1 MSSIEVVERDY
12 FLPYL
17 SEEEFLA
24 FLQDMEK
31 TPYLVVDTEGTLN
44 HPFATT
50 WGISIS
56 VRGVANYLPFFHRF
70 GRNLPTEWLHKLK
83 RVVLNHPCLVMH
95 HAKHDLRAIKALFGE
110 EYKGKFYCTMMMG
123 HWVNENRYNQGLDS
137 LSVAYG
143 GHPKDMPEAAKIIID
158 TKGWGWPYI
167 PAELMASYAANDAFI
182 TEELFYKLLPEFQD
196 EGFDGELWEVEQKFI
211 RLMARVEDNGVL
223 IDQELSN
230 RELERGLAIMADLQ
244 GRLGF
249 NPGSPKQLGKF
260 LLEDLGLPP
269 VGKPKKSG
277 AYSFDKHHMEV
288 YDELLA
294 QRDDDRARM
303 VLTYRGWA
311 KTTSSNYKPY
321 LELLGEDGRLHANFK
336 LHGTKTGRMSCET
349 PNLQQIPKVSD
360 KPWNG
365 HLKDAF
371 IVERGRVPIE
381 FDYSQLEFRLGAAYG
396 REKYLIDIFDDPTRD
411 IFSEMAAKMGI
422 SRDGMKT
429 LTYSM
434 QFGAGI
440 DRVSDVFGFSRM
452 AAKATID
459 NYWRIN
465 SGIAKAKNLAAK
477 RAVDRGYVQYWT
489 GRRRHFMFDSE
500 SHKAFNAVCQGGAFE
515 IVKRRMIAVDEAGLN
530 NPECQI
536 DLQVHDSIR
545 TDIEE
550 GKEHIYE
557 PEIKRVMED
566 VQGFGVKF
574 RVDSK
579 RWGTK
584 G

>member
-1 MSSIEVVERDY
+1 MIDYLTEEDFVQILRDIDSATY
-12 FLPYL
+12 V
-17 SEEEFLA
+17 
-24 FLQDMEK
+24 
-31 TPYLVVDTEGTLN
+31 TVDTEGTLN
-44 HPFATT
+44 HPFAVT

-56 VRGVANYLPFFHRF
+56 IRGVANYLPFNHRF
-70 GRNLPTEWLHKLK
+70 GQNLPASYLPRLMD
-83 RVVLNHPCLVMH
+83 VLYRAPYLVMH
-95 HAKHDLRAIKALFGE
+95 HAKHDLRSLKALFGK
-110 EYKGKFYCTMMMG
+110 EYTGKFYCTMMMS
-123 HWVNENRYNQGLDS
+123 HWINENRYAQRLND
-137 LSVAYG
+137 LSIAYG
-143 GHPKDMPEAAKIIID
+143 GHPKDMPEAAKIIIE

-167 PAELMASYAANDAFI
+167 PAELMASYASTDAYI
-182 TEELFYKLLPEFQD
+182 TEELFFKLLEEFQ
-196 EGFDGELWEVEQKFI
+196 EQGFDGELWEIEQKFI
-211 RLMARVEDNGVL
+211 RLMARIEDNGVL
-223 IDQELSN
+223 IDQELSE
-230 RELERGLAIMADLQ
+230 RELEKGLAIMEDLQ

-260 LLEDLGLPP
+260 LLDDLQLPP
-269 VGKPKKSG
+269 VGQKNKKG
-277 AYSFDKHHMEV
+277 NYSFDKHHMEV

-294 QRDDDRARM
+294 LRDDDRAKM

-321 LELLGEDGRLHANFK
+321 LELLGPDGRLHANFK
-336 LHGTKTGRMSCET
+336 LHGTKTGRMSCEN
-349 PNLQQIPKVSD
+349 PNLQQIPKVSS

-371 IVERGRVPIE
+371 IVEQNRIPIE

-396 REKYLIDIFDDPTRD
+396 REKYLLDIFADPSRD
-411 IFSEMAAKMGI
+411 IFTEMAAKMGI

-429 LTYSM
+429 MVYSM
-434 QFGAGI
+434 QFGAGV
-440 DRVSDVFGFSRM
+440 DRISDVFGFSRV

-459 NYWRIN
+459 NYWRVN

-477 RAVDRGYVQYWT
+477 RAVENGFVRYWT
-489 GRRRHFMFDSE
+489 GRRRHFLFSSE
-500 SHKAFNAVCQGGAFE
+500 HHKAFNALCQGGAFE
-515 IVKRRMIAVDEAGLN
+515 IVKRRMVAVDDAGLN
-530 NPECQI
+530 NDECRI

-545 TDIEE
+545 ADIEE

-566 VQGFGVKF
+566 IQGFGVTF